1 MAWLGFGKKETMDV
15 ITGDYYQSFS
25 TPFGE
30 IGKGNLTLPFIR
42 SYSESDSYIRFGTD
56 NLYPQLI
63 NQMYHQSPLNGSIIN
78 FKRNSVIGGGYTI
91 DESTLSAKE
100 KLDLYTFSKRFNLP
114 KLVHQTTLDLIL
126 HGRILLLITKDKND
140 KITNI
145 QRLSPETVRNNR
157 KSTVY
162 TTSDD
167 WSRSTG
173 MCKYPV
179 FKINQCGD
187 QVYEYTPSKGE
198 AGQTIYPIPQY
209 CSSLNSAYLD
219 GEIPFMM
226 KSNLINSIF
235 PSLVITV
242 AKKMVTDE
250 EKNQFKK
257 QIESLKGPQETG
269 RVIAFAA
276 NTPDQ
281 LPTIIP
287 IPTNENDKLFT
298 ETIENSKANICIAH
312 NIDMLIMG
320 IRVPGKLGSGAEL
333 PMSYAV
339 FEKNVIMPLRG
350 QMEEFVNDLLFING
364 IKSEFKINEY
374 RIIENNII

>member
-1 MAWLGFGKKETMDV
+1 MAWFGFGKKETVDV

-30 IGKGNLTLPFIR
+30 IGKGNLALPFVR
-42 SYSESDSYIRFGTD
+42 SYSESDSYVRFGTD

-78 FKRNSVIGGGYTI
+78 FKRNSVIGGGWTI
-91 DESTLSAKE
+91 DESSLSAKE
-100 KLDLYTFSKRFNLP
+100 KLDQYTFIKRFNLN
-114 KLVHQTTLDLIL
+114 KLIHQTTLDLIL

-179 FKINQCGD
+179 FKINQPGD
-187 QVYEYTPSKGE
+187 QVYEYAPSKGE
-198 AGQTIYPIPQY
+198 SGQTIYPIPQY

-219 GEIPFMM
+219 GEIPFLM

-235 PSLVITV
+235 PSFMLTL
-242 AKKMVTDE
+242 AKKFSSDE
-250 EKNQFKK
+250 EAKQFKR
-257 QIESLKGPQETG
+257 QIEQAKGPQDAG
-269 RVIAFAA
+269 RILAFVA

-281 LPTIIP
+281 LPQLTP

-298 ETIENSKANICIAH
+298 ETIENVKGSICIAH

-333 PMSYAV
+333 PMAYAI
-339 FEKNVIMPLRG
+339 FEKNVILPLRG
-350 QMEEFVNDLLFING
+350 QIEEFVNDILFING
-364 IKSEFKINEY
+364 IKGNFKIKEY
-374 RIIENNII
+374 RIIENNVI

>member
-1 MAWLGFGKKETMDV
+1 MAWFGFGKKETVNV

-30 IGKGNLTLPFIR
+30 IGKGNLALPFVR
-42 SYSESDSYIRFGTD
+42 SYSESDSYVRFGTD

-78 FKRNSVIGGGYTI
+78 FKRNSVIGGGWTI
-91 DESTLSAKE
+91 DESSLSAKE
-100 KLDLYTFSKRFNLP
+100 KLDQYTFIKRFNLN
-114 KLVHQTTLDLIL
+114 KMVHQTTLDLIL

-162 TTSDD
+162 TISDD

-179 FKINQCGD
+179 FKINQPGD
-187 QVYEYTPSKGE
+187 QVYEYASSKGE
-198 AGQTIYPIPQY
+198 SGQTIYPIPQY

-219 GEIPFMM
+219 GEIPFLM

-235 PSLVITV
+235 PSFMLTL
-242 AKKMVTDE
+242 AKKFSSDE
-250 EKNQFKK
+250 ESKQFKR
-257 QIESLKGPQETG
+257 QIENAKGPQDAG
-269 RVIAFAA
+269 RILAFVA

-281 LPTIIP
+281 LPTLTP

-298 ETIENSKANICIAH
+298 ETIENVKASICIAH

-333 PMSYAV
+333 PMAYAI
-339 FEKNVIMPLRG
+339 FEKNVILPLRG
-350 QMEEFVNDLLFING
+350 QMEEFVNDILFING
-364 IKSEFKINEY
+364 IKGDFKVNEY
-374 RIIENNII
+374 RIIENNVI